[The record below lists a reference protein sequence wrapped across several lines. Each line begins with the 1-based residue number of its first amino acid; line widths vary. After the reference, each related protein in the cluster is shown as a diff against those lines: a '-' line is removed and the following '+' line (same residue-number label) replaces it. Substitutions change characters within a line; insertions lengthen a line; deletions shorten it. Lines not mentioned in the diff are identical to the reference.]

1 MRASRRAAGLATMNA
16 EESFQRMLGESGDAR
31 RLSSAMTFVT
41 YARRLSAS
49 IAALALAR
57 HNAPDVS
64 QATLRDFA
72 DTALGVLEDLAESIE
87 AGRAPA
93 PLPSVVSAEAERAR
107 GGDVPPLLRARFDRL
122 ARQIRLVHDAIAR
135 WSVADEARPVW

>member
-16 EESFQRMLGESGDAR
+16 EESFQRLLGESGDAR

-49 IAALALAR
+49 IAALALSR

-64 QATLRDFA
+64 PSTLRSFA
-72 DTALGVLEDLAESIE
+72 DTALGVLQDLAEAIE
-87 AGRAPA
+87 SGRAPA
-93 PLPSVVSAEAERAR
+93 PLPSIVSAEAERAR
-107 GGDVPPLLRARFDRL
+107 GAEVPPLLRARFDRL
-122 ARQIRLVHDAIAR
+122 ARQIRLVHDAIGR
-135 WSVADEARPVW
+135 WTTADETRPVW